1 NAKGSEH
8 TIDGLSFAA
17 ELQLFAFN
25 SQLYSNWREAES
37 RPNGVAAVAILVVL
51 LDRELKISKEDKEGN
66 KQLKLL
72 ADSLRVSNKG
82 KAIDLNAYQVKRT
95 VRKKEKIMERKC

>member
-1 NAKGSEH
+1 VIHYGVDNAKGSEH

-51 LDRELKISKEDKEGN
+51 LDPELKMKEEKEGN

-95 VRKKEKIMERKC
+95 V